1 MLSTVQVSLVK
12 KLRIISLLAIRLVY
26 VVFPLSSARL
36 GMATVFRTVLIT
48 NSVVIAVAFQ
58 IHYYII
64 LVRSA
69 DKTWAQMNASIW
81 DQ

>member
-1 MLSTVQVSLVK
+1 M
-12 KLRIISLLAIRLVY
+12 INLLT
-26 VVFPLSSARL
+26 
-36 GMATVFRTVLIT
+36 M
-48 NSVVIAVAFQ
+48 NHSVVLAVAFQ

-64 LVRSA
+64 LTNSA